1 MKVYDVTLFF
11 EVALQNSSDALTS
24 IRHGR
29 KSFVIA
35 VFGADF

>member
-1 MKVYDVTLFF
+1 MQVYHVTLFF
-11 EVALQNSSDALTS
+11 EVALQHSSDALTS
-24 IRHGR
+24 FRHGR

>member
-11 EVALQNSSDALTS
+11 EVALQHSSDALTS
-24 IRHGR
+24 FRHGQ

-35 VFGADF
+35 VFGAGF